1 LEDTRTDTEERQGP
15 CPKHSKVY
23 LNVFIFTVVTVMTT
37 DTTGQ
42 ILLLGQLLLPG
53 QVLLVGQRLPL

>member
-1 LEDTRTDTEERQGP
+1 M
-15 CPKHSKVY
+15 
-23 LNVFIFTVVTVMTT
+23 FILPIVIVMTT

-53 QVLLVGQRLPL
+53 QVLLVGQLLPL